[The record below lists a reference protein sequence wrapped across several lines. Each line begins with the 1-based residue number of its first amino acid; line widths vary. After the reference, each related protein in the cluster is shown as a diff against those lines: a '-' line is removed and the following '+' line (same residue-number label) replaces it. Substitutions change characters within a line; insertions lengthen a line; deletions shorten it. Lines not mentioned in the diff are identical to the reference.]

1 MISTNSI
8 PKWIDTNEYP
18 FEHKF
23 IELER
28 GNMHYID
35 EGRGNTIL
43 FVHGTPT
50 WSFLYRNFI
59 KNLSPQYRTIAVDH
73 IGFGLSDKPSEFS
86 GHPRDHAGNLSEF
99 IKKKDLKNITLVVH
113 DFGGPIGV
121 AAALTHPNRI
131 KQVVLFNS
139 WLWETESNSEAQ
151 KADKIINSF
160 LGRFLY
166 LRLNFSPRVLLK
178 KGYSNKMNLSKRIHK
193 QYINP
198 FPNKRS
204 RFALYRIAQALVGAS
219 DWYQRQWEQLSVLEN
234 KPWLI
239 LWGTEDDFFKT
250 DSLKKWKQRLPDA
263 HVRRF
268 NCGHFVQEEKTKE
281 AVSEIREFVRRR

>member
-35 EGRGNTIL
+35 EGTGNTIL

-50 WSFLYRNFI
+50 WSFLYRNFM
-59 KNLSPQYRTIAVDH
+59 KDLSPQYRTIAIDH
-73 IGFGLSDKPSEFS
+73 IGFGLSEKSKEFS
-86 GHPRDHAGNLSEF
+86 GHPRDHAHNLSEF
-99 IKKKDLKNITLVVH
+99 IQKKDLKQIILVVH
-113 DFGGPIGV
+113 AFGGPIGL
-121 AAALTHPNRI
+121 AAALKHPDRI
-131 KQVVLFNS
+131 NQVVLFNT
-139 WLWETESNSEAQ
+139 WLWETEANQEVQ
-151 KADKIINSF
+151 KIDNIINSF

-178 KGYSNKMNLSKRIHK
+178 KGYSNKKNLSKRIHK

-198 FPNKRS
+198 FPNKQS
-204 RFALYRIAQALVGAS
+204 RFALYRIAQALVEAS
-219 DWYQRQWEQLSVLEN
+219 DWYQSQWEQLSVLEN

-250 DSLKKWKQRLPDA
+250 DSLNKWEQRLPDA
-263 HVRRF
+263 QVRTF

-281 AVSEIREFVRRR
+281 AVAEIREFLEN